1 MPAQQTSKPKTS
13 LNVLVLG
20 VGNILLSDEAA
31 GVKAVEEFSRS
42 VELPPEVEI
51 LDGGTSGVELLPYLD
66 DRTHLFI
73 VDAAQNSKL
82 EPGQAFVLDLSG
94 SPGHFQQKISPHQ
107 LGLSDVL
114 AIAQMTDALPPN
126 ITLVGIT
133 PKDLST
139 GLELSPEVQAGV
151 DRAVELLIQELNGL
165 GLELTRKTGSAR
177 DLH

>member
-1 MPAQQTSKPKTS
+1 MPEHQTREPNTT

-31 GVKAVEEFSRS
+31 GVRVVEEFSRE
-42 VELPPEVEI
+42 VELPPEVEV
-51 LDGGTSGVELLPYLD
+51 LDGGTSGVELLPYFD
-66 DRTHLFI
+66 ERTHLII
-73 VDAAQNSKL
+73 VDVAQNSRI
-82 EPGQAFVLDLSG
+82 EPGEVFTLDLSE

-126 ITLVGIT
+126 ITLIGIK

-139 GLELSPEVQAGV
+139 GLELSPEVRAGV
-151 DRAVELLIQELNGL
+151 RKAVDLLIRELKGL
-165 GLELTRKTGSAR
+165 GLELVPKT
-177 DLH
+177 

>member
-1 MPAQQTSKPKTS
+1 

-31 GVKAVEEFSRS
+31 GVRVVEEFSRS
-42 VELPPEVEI
+42 FELPPEVEV

-66 DRTHLFI
+66 ERTHLII
-73 VDAAQNSKL
+73 VDVAQNSRL
-82 EPGQAFVLDLSG
+82 DPGETFTLDLSE

-114 AIAQMTDALPPN
+114 AIAQMTDALPPS
-126 ITLVGIT
+126 ITLVGIK

-139 GLELSPEVQAGV
+139 GLELSPEVSAAIPKAV
-151 DRAVELLIQELNGL
+151 DLLFHELKDL
-165 GLELTRKTGSAR
+165 GLELIRKTGEVR
-177 DLH
+177 DPP

>member
-1 MPAQQTSKPKTS
+1 MTLQHTSEHHTS

-20 VGNILLSDEAA
+20 VGNILLSDEGV
-31 GVKAVEEFSRS
+31 GVKVIEELSRR

-51 LDGGTSGVELLPYLD
+51 LDGGTSGVEILPYLD

-73 VDAAQNSKL
+73 VDVAQNSKV
-82 EPGQAFVLDLSG
+82 EPGKTFTLDLSS

-114 AIAQMTDALPPN
+114 AIAQMTDALPPH
-126 ITLVGIT
+126 ITLIGIR

-139 GLELSPEVQAGV
+139 GLDLSPEVSAGLPKAV
-151 DRAVELLIQELNGL
+151 DLLIRELEGL
-165 GLELTRKTGSAR
+165 GLELPRKTGEISDAR
-177 DLH
+177 